1 MGTHAMADRGHT
13 ADLWQRFKA
22 RRDTAVRER
31 LALSYVP
38 LVRVQARHMAGRV
51 PPSVRAEDLEGY
63 GMVGLLEAIDRFD
76 PDRGIPFEAFARLR
90 IRGAMYDYLRTLDLL
105 PRVARKTV
113 HRVQAEAAVLTRRL
127 GREPTD
133 DELASAAGMEP
144 ARVDRALRDA
154 QAGMPLSLEG
164 ELGEIDRLPAAL
176 ARDAGADAFA
186 EVEQDALDS
195 ELWQVT
201 AALPVRHKVVI
212 GLYYCEGLTLA
223 EIGRV
228 LGVTESRV
236 SQLRSEALATL
247 RTHLAV
253 LNWLEGAPAPA
264 QPGRAGRRRA
274 SA

>member
-1 MGTHAMADRGHT
+1 MADRGHT
-13 ADLWQRFKA
+13 GELWQRFKA
-22 RRDTAVRER
+22 RRDGAVRER

-38 LVRVQARHMAGRV
+38 LVRAQARHMAGRV

-105 PRVARKTV
+105 PRVARQTV
-113 HRVQAEAAVLTRRL
+113 HRVQAEEATLTRRL

-133 DELASAAGMEP
+133 DELASASGIAP
-144 ARVDRALRDA
+144 TRLDRALRDA
-154 QAGMPLSLEG
+154 QAGMLLSLED
-164 ELGEIDRLPAAL
+164 EPGEIDRLPAAL
-176 ARDAGADAFA
+176 ARDAGADVFA
-186 EVEQDALDS
+186 RVEQDALDS

-236 SQLRSEALATL
+236 GQLRAEALETL
-247 RTHLAV
+247 RTHLR
-253 LNWLEGAPAPA
+253 LLDWLEGGTA
-264 QPGRAGRRRA
+264 RAG
-274 SA
+274 

>member
-1 MGTHAMADRGHT
+1 MADRGHT
-13 ADLWQRFKA
+13 GELWQRFKA
-22 RRDTAVRER
+22 RRDRAVRER

-38 LVRVQARHMAGRV
+38 LVRAQARYMAGRV
-51 PPSVRAEDLEGY
+51 PPSVRGEDLEGY

-105 PRVARKTV
+105 PRVARRTV
-113 HRVQAEAAVLTRRL
+113 HRVQAEAVTLTRRL

-133 DELASAAGMEP
+133 DELASASGIASV
-144 ARVDRALRDA
+144 RLDRALRDA
-154 QAGMPLSLEG
+154 QAGMPLSLDG

-176 ARDAGADAFA
+176 ARDAGADVIAR
-186 EVEQDALDS
+186 VEQDALDA
-195 ELWQVT
+195 ELWQAT

-236 SQLRSEALATL
+236 GQLRGEALETL
-247 RTHLAV
+247 RTHLRL
-253 LNWLEGAPAPA
+253 LNWLEGGTA
-264 QPGRAGRRRA
+264 RAG
-274 SA
+274 